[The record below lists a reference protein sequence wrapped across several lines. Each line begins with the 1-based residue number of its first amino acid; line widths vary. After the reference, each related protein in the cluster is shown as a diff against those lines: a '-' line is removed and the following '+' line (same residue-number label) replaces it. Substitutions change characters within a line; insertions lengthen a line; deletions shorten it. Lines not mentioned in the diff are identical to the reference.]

1 MADAVSPAGG
11 TSDVY
16 LGAGKSIE
24 LVLASRL
31 TWLMLF
37 RSVVVTTVL
46 LGAVAQRAGN
56 EDALFAN
63 DAVEL
68 YIACGLSFVVVLLGA
83 LWLRYRGARG
93 ILPLTHL
100 QLLWDALFATVL
112 CHATGG
118 LTSALSFL
126 YFLTVLAAA
135 ALLSRRQVLL
145 VTLECVTL
153 YSVLL
158 LAELIGF
165 GNPLPG
171 KATLAE
177 VGPAY
182 LTNVVGLSLV
192 AVLAGYLT
200 DQLRS
205 ASENLRSAK
214 ANLILL
220 EELHAAV
227 LSSLPSGVLTV
238 DSDRRVLYVNEAG
251 AAILGQPPGALVGR
265 SPTEL
270 VAEPLQELLRVTSAR
285 AGRFELELST
295 GTQGRVI
302 GGSIASL
309 HGVQGLAGEVLI
321 FQDLT
326 ELRRLQRELDRSL
339 RFASMGRMSARL
351 AHEIRNPLAAMIG
364 CLDLME
370 QDAQAATPAPPV
382 ETLRML
388 GIVSREA
395 RRLSN
400 LVTAFL
406 GYARPP
412 QPQVEPHDLRPL
424 VEQALAALAPSTE
437 VNLDLRAEKS
447 AFAYIDPEQFQ
458 QVIWNLLMNATA
470 AAREHPRPESP
481 PAVRV
486 TLRTEGA
493 HALLVVEDTGPG
505 VPPELREHIF
515 EPFFTTRD
523 DGTGLGLAVSEQ
535 LVQACGGT
543 IEVNHSS
550 DLQGAAFVIR
560 LRAGLEL

>member
-1 MADAVSPAGG
+1 MADAFSSGG
-11 TSDVY
+11 DDSDGH
-16 LGAGKSIE
+16 LGAEKGAE
-24 LVLASRL
+24 LLLSGRL

-56 EDALFAN
+56 EATLFAAE
-63 DAVEL
+63 AVEL
-68 YIACGLSFVVVLLGA
+68 YVACGLSFVVVLLGA
-83 LWLRYRGARG
+83 LWLRYRGTRG

-100 QLLWDALFATVL
+100 QLFWDALFATVL
-112 CHATGG
+112 CHASGG

-153 YSVLL
+153 YSALL
-158 LAELIGF
+158 LTELIGL
-165 GNPLPG
+165 GGLLPG
-171 KATLAE
+171 KASLTE
-177 VGPAY
+177 VGPPY
-182 LTNVVGLSLV
+182 LTNVLGLMLV

-205 ASENLRSAK
+205 ASENLRSTR

-251 AAILGQPPGALVGR
+251 AAILGRQPSELIGR
-265 SPTEL
+265 SPKEDS
-270 VAEPLQELLRVTSAR
+270 AEPLRELLSAASPR
-285 AGRFELELST
+285 PGPFALEVSAGAQE
-295 GTQGRVI
+295 RVI
-302 GGSIASL
+302 EGSTASL
-309 HGVQGLAGEVLI
+309 HGVEGLAGEVLV

-326 ELRRLQRELDRSL
+326 ELRHLQRELDRSL

-364 CLDLME
+364 CLELME
-370 QDAQAATPAPPV
+370 QDAQGTTPAPPS

-388 GIVSREA
+388 GIVGREA

-412 QPQVEPHDLRPL
+412 QPQVESHDLRPL
-424 VEQALAALAPSTE
+424 VEQALAALDATAG
-437 VNLDLRAEKS
+437 VALQLRAENHS
-447 AFAYIDPEQFQ
+447 FAYIDPDQIQ
-458 QVIWNLLMNATA
+458 QVIWNLLMNATS
-470 AAREHPRPESP
+470 AAREHPRPDLP
-481 PAVRV
+481 AAVRV
-486 TLRTEGA
+486 TLRTEGGTT
-493 HALLVVEDTGPG
+493 LLVVEDTGPG
-505 VPPELREHIF
+505 VPAELRENIF

-523 DGTGLGLAVSEQ
+523 DGTGLGLAVTEQ

-543 IEVNHSS
+543 VEVSNSA
-550 DLQGAAFVIR
+550 DLLGAAFLIR
-560 LRAGLEL
+560 LRAGLGL